1 MNLLERARQYITGV
15 EEEQENRGRTQS
27 PFGPRR
33 VDSDGNANNQWLYG
47 ANRMTD
53 MACKVSDELS
63 WWYDEEDEQFVVRN
77 SKYEM
82 ERREDELWR
91 AMWILERDI
100 RMEHGSKWHSV
111 DERGEFPPAPEPKE
125 DKK

>member
-1 MNLLERARQYITGV
+1 MNILERAIDYVTGV
-15 EEEQENRGRTQS
+15 DEAEERPTTQMR
-27 PFGPRR
+27 FGPRR
-33 VDSDGNANNQWLYG
+33 LDSDGNANDQWRYG

-53 MACKVSDELS
+53 MACKVADELS

-77 SKYEM
+77 SDYEM

-100 RMEHGSKWHSV
+100 RIEHGSKCHNA
-111 DERGEFPPAPEPKE
+111 DERGVFPPAPEPTEE
-125 DKK
+125 DA